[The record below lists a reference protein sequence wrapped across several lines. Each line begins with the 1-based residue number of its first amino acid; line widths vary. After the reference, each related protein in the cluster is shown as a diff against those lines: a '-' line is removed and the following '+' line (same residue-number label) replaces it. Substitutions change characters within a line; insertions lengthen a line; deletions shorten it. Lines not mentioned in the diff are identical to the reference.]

1 MDIFACGFGRIG
13 TDVFD
18 AIITFITF
26 IGCVLSLVVVFVVV
40 TIRGL
45 RRL

>member
-1 MDIFACGFGRIG
+1 MMGDGI
-13 TDVFD
+13 FD

-26 IGCVLSLVVVFVVV
+26 IGCVLALVVVFVAA

-45 RRL
+45 KSRESE